1 MKKSNPNITNQAE
14 QQQND
19 RDYGTKQTFDRKK

>member
-1 MKKSNPNITNQAE
+1 MKKSNPNITNQTE
-14 QQQND
+14 QQND